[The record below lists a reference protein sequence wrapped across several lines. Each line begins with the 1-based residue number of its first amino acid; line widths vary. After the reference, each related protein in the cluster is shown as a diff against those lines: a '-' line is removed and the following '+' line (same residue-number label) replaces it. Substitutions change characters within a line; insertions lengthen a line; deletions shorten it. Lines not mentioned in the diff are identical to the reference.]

1 MLQLVIPEV
10 ERYDE
15 LNNIFFTIPGKTLQ
29 LEHSLVSV
37 SKWEAKWCKP
47 FLSKEKMST
56 EETIDY
62 IRCMTIT
69 QNVNPTVYQNIDGHI
84 IDTVMK
90 YIDAKMTAT
99 WFTEQNNKQISGIN
113 KEVITSEIIYYWMI
127 ALTIPFEC
135 QKWHLNRLIT
145 LIKVCNIKN
154 APKNKMGKKDL
165 ISRNKA
171 LNEMRR
177 KEYNTTG

>member
-1 MLQLVIPEV
+1 MLQIVIPEV
-10 ERYDE
+10 ERYDD
-15 LNNIFFTIPGKTLQ
+15 LNNLFFTTPGKTLQ

-84 IDTVMK
+84 VDTVMK

-154 APKNKMGKKDL
+154 TPKNKMGKKDL

-171 LNEMRR
+171 LNEMRK